1 MMKMFKFVLRTAF
14 ILAGLVFLILVPVLI
29 VRIVV
34 MVFVDVATVPAAIG
48 TVGTAVIIVLVCF
61 GLAWL
66 LGARFFRTRR
76 AYAALARRRRLRAAE
91 GKAHD

>member
-14 ILAGLVFLILVPVLI
+14 ILAGLLFLILVPVLI

-34 MVFVDVATVPAAIG
+34 MVFG
-48 TVGTAVIIVLVCF
+48 TVGTAMIVVLVCF